1 MLEAIRV
8 FIKAAEC
15 GSFSKTGA
23 VLGMAPSSVSR
34 QIDKLEKDLATKL
47 FKRSTR
53 HLMLTD
59 NGELFLERVT
69 KAVFDLEAAFMAV
82 RSEPNEVAGALRIS
96 VFESFGRMR
105 VCPVVP
111 DFLILHPKVRLEL
124 LLDNQLA
131 DLYKDEVDLAI
142 RIGRPEDSRL
152 KARKLVENRMTLC
165 AAPEYLA
172 RHSIPTKPHDLA
184 DHNCLVLSRSRR
196 IAWWHFR
203 QGEEAQKVQVSGNL
217 MSVGGT
223 PLLEAGIQG
232 AGLMML
238 PEWMVASYINS
249 GALVGVM
256 EQWEPSLYEG
266 SSGDVYAVYLDD
278 PNTKPVIRS
287 FIDHL
292 LASPMS
298 NIIGSNSSLNS
309 DGQKRRFALLLPA
322 G

>member
-15 GSFSKTGA
+15 GSFSKAGA
-23 VLGMAPSSVSR
+23 VLGISPSSVSR

-53 HLMLTD
+53 HLVLTD
-59 NGELFLERVT
+59 SGESFLERAT
-69 KAVFDLEAAFMAV
+69 KAVSDLEAAFTAI
-82 RSEPNEVAGALRIS
+82 RPQPNEVAGDLRIS
-96 VFESFGRMR
+96 VFESFGRLR
-105 VCPVVP
+105 VCPAIP
-111 DFLILHPKVRLEL
+111 KFLSRHPKIRLEI

-152 KARKLVENRMTLC
+152 KARKLLENRMSLC
-165 AAPEYLA
+165 ASPQYLA
-172 RHSIPTKPHDLA
+172 RHGIPTQPRDLA

-196 IAWWHFR
+196 IVWWHFR
-203 QGEEAQKVQVSGNL
+203 QGEEAEKIQVSGNL
-217 MSVGGT
+217 ASVGGT

-232 AGLMML
+232 VGLIML
-238 PEWMVASYINS
+238 PEWMVAHHINA
-249 GALVGVM
+249 GALVAVLDK
-256 EQWEPSLYEG
+256 WEPSLYAG
-266 SSGDVYAVYLDD
+266 GSGDVYAVYLDD

-292 LASPMS
+292 LAF
-298 NIIGSNSSLNS
+298 
-309 DGQKRRFALLLPA
+309 R
-322 G
+322 

>member
-15 GSFSKTGA
+15 GSFSKAGA
-23 VLGMAPSSVSR
+23 VLSMSPSSVSR

-53 HLMLTD
+53 HLVLTD
-59 NGELFLERVT
+59 SGELFLEKAT
-69 KAVFDLEAAFMAV
+69 KAVADLDAAFMAV
-82 RSEPNEVAGALRIS
+82 RPEPNEVAGDLRIS
-96 VFESFGRMR
+96 VFESFGRLR

-111 DFLILHPKVRLEL
+111 DFLLQHPKIRLEL
-124 LLDNQLA
+124 LLDNRLA

-165 AAPEYLA
+165 ATPEYLA
-172 RHSIPTKPHDLA
+172 RYGIPTKPHDLA

-203 QGEEAQKVQVSGNL
+203 QGEEVEKVQVHGNL
-217 MSVGGT
+217 KSVGGS

-232 AGLMML
+232 IGLMML
-238 PEWMVASYINS
+238 PAWMVASYIHS
-249 GALVGVM
+249 GTLVGVM
-256 EQWEPSLYEG
+256 EKWEPSLYEG
-266 SSGDVYAVYLDD
+266 GSGDVYAVYLNN

-292 LASPMS
+292 LTP
-298 NIIGSNSSLNS
+298 L
-309 DGQKRRFALLLPA
+309 
-322 G
+322 

>member
-15 GSFSKTGA
+15 GSFSKAGA
-23 VLGMAPSSVSR
+23 VLSMSPSSVSR

-53 HLMLTD
+53 HLVLTD
-59 NGELFLERVT
+59 GGELFLEKAT
-69 KAVFDLEAAFMAV
+69 KAVSDLQAAFMAV
-82 RSEPNEVAGALRIS
+82 RPEPHAVAGDLRIS
-96 VFESFGRMR
+96 VFESFGRLR

-111 DFLILHPKVRLEL
+111 NFLMQHPKIRLEL
-124 LLDNQLA
+124 LLDNRLA

-152 KARKLVENRMTLC
+152 KARRLVENRMTLC
-165 AAPEYLA
+165 ASPEYLA
-172 RHSIPTKPHDLA
+172 RHGIPTQPHDLV
-184 DHNCLVLSRSRR
+184 DQNCLVLSRSRR

-203 QGEEAQKVQVSGNL
+203 QGEEAEKVQVRGNL
-217 MSVGGT
+217 KSVGGT

-232 AGLMML
+232 IGLMML
-238 PEWMVASYINS
+238 PAWMVASYIRS

-256 EQWEPSLYEG
+256 EKWEPSLYEG
-266 SSGDVYAVYLDD
+266 GSGDVYAVYLDN
-278 PNTKPVIRS
+278 PNTKPAIRS

-292 LASPMS
+292 LAP
-298 NIIGSNSSLNS
+298 I
-309 DGQKRRFALLLPA
+309 
-322 G
+322 

>member
-15 GSFSKTGA
+15 GSFSKAGA
-23 VLGMAPSSVSR
+23 VLGISPSSVSR

-53 HLMLTD
+53 HLVLTD
-59 NGELFLERVT
+59 SGESFLERAT
-69 KAVFDLEAAFMAV
+69 KTVSDLEAAFTAI
-82 RSEPNEVAGALRIS
+82 RPQPNEVAGDLRIS
-96 VFESFGRMR
+96 VFESFGRLR
-105 VCPVVP
+105 VCPAIP
-111 DFLILHPKVRLEL
+111 EFLSRHPKIRLEI

-152 KARKLVENRMTLC
+152 KARKLLENRMSLC
-165 AAPEYLA
+165 ASPQYLA
-172 RHSIPTKPHDLA
+172 RHGVPTQPQDLA

-203 QGEEAQKVQVSGNL
+203 QGEEAEKIQVSGSL
-217 MSVGGT
+217 ASIGGT

-232 AGLMML
+232 VGLIML
-238 PEWMVASYINS
+238 PEWMVAHHINA
-249 GALVGVM
+249 GALVVVLDK
-256 EQWEPSLYEG
+256 WEPSLYAG
-266 SSGDVYAVYLDD
+266 GSGDVYAVYLDD

-292 LASPMS
+292 LAF
-298 NIIGSNSSLNS
+298 
-309 DGQKRRFALLLPA
+309 R
-322 G
+322 

>member
-15 GSFSKTGA
+15 GSFSKAGA
-23 VLGMAPSSVSR
+23 VLGMSPSSVSR
-34 QIDKLEKDLATKL
+34 LIDKLEKGLATKL

-59 NGELFLERVT
+59 NGKLFLERAA
-69 KAVFDLEAAFMAV
+69 KAVSDLDVAFMAV
-82 RSEPNEVAGALRIS
+82 RSEPTEVAGPLRIS
-96 VFESFGRMR
+96 VFESFGRVR
-105 VCPVVP
+105 VCPVIP
-111 DFLILHPKVRLEL
+111 DFLRQHPKIRLEL

-165 AAPEYLA
+165 ASPEYLT
-172 RHSIPTKPHDLA
+172 RYGTPIKPHDLA

-196 IAWWHFR
+196 VAWWHFR
-203 QGEEAQKVQVSGNL
+203 RGEESQKVQVSGNL
-217 MSVGGT
+217 TSLSGT

-238 PEWMVASYINS
+238 PEWMVASYVHS
-249 GALVGVM
+249 GVLVGVM
-256 EQWEPSLYEG
+256 EKWAPSLYEG
-266 SSGDVYAVYLDD
+266 GSGDVYAIYLDD
-278 PNTKPVIRS
+278 PSTRPVIRS

-292 LASPMS
+292 LA
-298 NIIGSNSSLNS
+298 
-309 DGQKRRFALLLPA
+309 QR
-322 G
+322 

>member
-15 GSFSKTGA
+15 GTFSKTGA
-23 VLGMAPSSVSR
+23 VLGMATSSVSR

-53 HLMLTD
+53 HLVLTG
-59 NGELFLERVT
+59 NGELFLERAA
-69 KAVFDLEAAFMAV
+69 KALSDLEAAFMAV
-82 RSEPNEVAGALRIS
+82 RSEPSEISGALRIS
-96 VFESFGRMR
+96 VFESFGRLR
-105 VCPVVP
+105 VCPVIP
-111 DFLILHPKVRLEL
+111 DFLRQHPKIRLEL

-131 DLYKDEVDLAI
+131 DLYKDQVDLAI

-165 AAPEYLA
+165 ATPEYLA
-172 RHSIPTKPHDLA
+172 RHGMPTKPHDLA
-184 DHNCLVLSRSRR
+184 DHSCLVLSRNRR

-203 QGEEAQKVQVSGNL
+203 QGEETQKVQVSGNL
-217 MSVGGT
+217 TSVGGT

-238 PEWMVASYINS
+238 PEWMVASYVYS
-249 GALVGVM
+249 GVLVGVM
-256 EQWEPSLYEG
+256 EKWEPSLYEG
-266 SSGDVYAVYLDD
+266 GSGDVYAVYLDD

-298 NIIGSNSSLNS
+298 NM
-309 DGQKRRFALLLPA
+309 
-322 G
+322 